1 MEKKDKKIIK
11 GFKGFN
17 KDLTCNGFKYEEGK
31 EYIHNGEVKI
41 CNSGFHFCENPLDCL
56 YYYRLNDSIF
66 HEVEGSGKIDKE
78 KNSDTK
84 ISCSNIKIGARL
96 SIETMVKASVDFIWS
111 KASEKKIFKKTS
123 ATSGNRAHS
132 ATSGNDAHSATS
144 GEYAHS
150 ATSGYGAHSATSG
163 EYAHSA
169 TSGNRANSA
178 TSGEYAHSATSGEY
192 AHSATSGYDA
202 HSATSGE
209 YAHSATSG
217 NRAHSATSGEYAHS
231 ATSGNDAHSA
241 TSGEYAHSATS
252 GNRANSATSGY
263 GAHSATKTSD
273 AIACAI
279 GRKSK
284 AKASLGSFI
293 VLAEWNEDNDLT
305 KVHPIAVKSAKV
317 DGKKI
322 KSDTWYK
329 LVSGKFI
336 ETDDSN
342 E

>member
-31 EYIHNGEVKI
+31 EYIHNGEEKI

-150 ATSGYGAHSATSG
+150 ATSG
-163 EYAHSA
+163 
-169 TSGNRANSA
+169 
-178 TSGEYAHSATSGEY
+178 
-192 AHSATSGYDA
+192 
-202 HSATSGE
+202 
-209 YAHSATSG
+209 
-217 NRAHSATSGEYAHS
+217 
-231 ATSGNDAHSA
+231 
-241 TSGEYAHSATS
+241 
-252 GNRANSATSGY
+252 NRANSATSGY